1 MKNKKVIISIL
12 VIIAIIVLGIILLV
26 PKKAS
31 SDSFTLT
38 RNFYVDEYEEEYSK
52 YENEFNV
59 GKDVEKIYI
68 DGATKQGNIDITLID
83 TNNNEHKITIT
94 NQVQTEIEV
103 DGQYGKW
110 KYIINIY
117 PDTDGSVTISDSVIN
132 HENLVKTN
140 NFYK

>member
-31 SDSFTLT
+31 SDNFTLT

-59 GKDVEKIYI
+59 EKDVEKIYI
-68 DGATKQGNIDITLID
+68 DGVTKQGNIDITLID
-83 TNNNEHKITIT
+83 TNNNEHKVTIN

-103 DGQYGKW
+103 DGQYGTW

-117 PDTDGSVTISDSVIN
+117 PDTDGSVTISDSVID